1 MWKLF
6 ATQYVNDWDE
16 VCYQPTALG
25 YATLLIVGLIC
36 IGLAL
41 WIVRSSGKGGK
52 RRLYGRGGGVL
63 PHSAGG
69 HNC

>member
-25 YATLLIVGLIC
+25 YAAMIIVGLLC
-36 IGLAL
+36 IGLA
-41 WIVRSSGKGGK
+41 V
-52 RRLYGRGGGVL
+52 
-63 PHSAGG
+63 
-69 HNC
+69 